1 MKKFKKIMKIAQI
14 PSKINTSE
22 SSDDI
27 GKISKNI
34 RRRRSIFADQFIKKN
49 IPSKLLDEILTNA
62 TWAPNHKMTE
72 PWRFIVFKGKYLEE
86 YGQYMAEYY
95 KDFYAKQLPPEA
107 LEEKLAYLRDYPLNA
122 ACMIGIILV
131 RNTKIDLPEW
141 EEIAAVSSAVQNM
154 ALTCT
159 ANNIGNYWSTKS
171 VAIDY
176 VSQFDLAE
184 NEKSLGLLY
193 LGYYPDDLRLSKK
206 KRTPLSKKV
215 IYLQ

>member
-1 MKKFKKIMKIAQI
+1 MKIKSD
-14 PSKINTSE
+14 PSKIRV
-22 SSDDI
+22 SDYSDKPK
-27 GKISKNI
+27 KISENI
-34 RRRRSIFADQFIKKN
+34 RKRRSIFGDQFVKGEL
-49 IPSKLLDEILTNA
+49 PDDLLDEILINA

-72 PWRFIVFKGKYLEE
+72 PWRFIVLRGKYLEE
-86 YGQYMAEYY
+86 YGEYMADYY
-95 KDFYAKQLPPEA
+95 KESYAKELTPEA
-107 LEEKLAYLRDYPLNA
+107 LDKKLDFLRNYPLNA
-122 ACMIGIILV
+122 VCLIGIILV
-131 RNTKIDLPEW
+131 RNTKINLPEW

-159 ANNIGNYWSTKS
+159 ANNIGSYWSTKN

-176 VSQFDLAE
+176 VSEFGLAE

-193 LGYYPDDLRLSKK
+193 LGYYAENLKISKK